1 MFEFDEKIQGEQGEG
16 LQTNLAANG
25 DELIQRNELEESVMA
40 IDWSACDAWTFA
52 GVSFNGTFF
61 MNVVPAKTKYEILI

>member
-1 MFEFDEKIQGEQGEG
+1 M
-16 LQTNLAANG
+16 
-25 DELIQRNELEESVMA
+25 RNELEESVMA

-61 MNVVPAKTKYEILI
+61 VNTVPAKTKYEILI